1 MSTDLPQPDPTRAKR
16 TEPRVH
22 CYQRPMAG
30 SYATAAA
37 TTTDHLRAVF
47 EAERRRLAT
56 ENKPRRKRRQAIATQ
71 ATQQAQLQLVA

>member
-1 MSTDLPQPDPTRAKR
+1 MSTDMNPMDPMRAKR

-47 EAERRRLAT
+47 DAERRRLAA
-56 ENKPRRKRRQAIATQ
+56 EAKPRRKRRQANATQ